1 MMKTEVQKDKQGR
14 WDLNW
19 DMRMHKQGRKH
30 LTKHIHM
37 YVQLLQ
43 KFYEVRVCMINL
55 ILHM

>member
-1 MMKTEVQKDKQGR
+1 MIEVQKDKQGR

-19 DMRMHKQGRKH
+19 DMRMRKQGREH

-43 KFYEVRVCMINL
+43 KFYEIRVCMINL